1 MSVDYYLNKSEEY
14 LKSGNYDSARN
25 YARKAKEIYINSG
38 NSDGALNSDK
48 IILQNDELINAD
60 VAYRRAKSRMDAS
73 DSLGAMSNAE
83 ISFRIYAK
91 MDSINSSLISERL
104 SELELIIGSRNKTI
118 TADNYYFD
126 AKKYSDA
133 GDYVK
138 AKEKAGIA
146 KAIYLEQNDSESASE
161 CDLIITKSEMYV
173 SRDSMILKIG
183 FGILTIIVIF
193 IIYYLYRKS
202 KESRPFYPSDL
213 TIESAKKIQITSSG
227 FSEVSDYHKIPDE
240 AIDPYTGESIHDLIA
255 LGKTIVKCNDCGAYY
270 NREILEYYKM
280 NCARFGCRNSTL

>member
-213 TIESAKKIQITSSG
+213 TIESAKKIQIT
-227 FSEVSDYHKIPDE
+227 
-240 AIDPYTGESIHDLIA
+240 
-255 LGKTIVKCNDCGAYY
+255 
-270 NREILEYYKM
+270 
-280 NCARFGCRNSTL
+280 

>member
-1 MSVDYYLNKSEEY
+1 
-14 LKSGNYDSARN
+14 
-25 YARKAKEIYINSG
+25 
-38 NSDGALNSDK
+38 
-48 IILQNDELINAD
+48 
-60 VAYRRAKSRMDAS
+60 MDAS

>member
-118 TADNYYFD
+118 TADNY
-126 AKKYSDA
+126 
-133 GDYVK
+133 
-138 AKEKAGIA
+138 
-146 KAIYLEQNDSESASE
+146 
-161 CDLIITKSEMYV
+161 
-173 SRDSMILKIG
+173 
-183 FGILTIIVIF
+183 
-193 IIYYLYRKS
+193 
-202 KESRPFYPSDL
+202 
-213 TIESAKKIQITSSG
+213 
-227 FSEVSDYHKIPDE
+227 
-240 AIDPYTGESIHDLIA
+240 
-255 LGKTIVKCNDCGAYY
+255 
-270 NREILEYYKM
+270 
-280 NCARFGCRNSTL
+280 